1 MSVCVSIH
9 LSLHQVCF
17 GMQRGD
23 EGGGEHWRRGRW
35 EGLDLKVLLVLWN
48 INEEASQWGGGGG
61 GGWRGPLRD
70 SERPKQEGG
79 WQDAWRCLLGEAQ
92 MTQAGHSERQ
102 RASVLC

>member
-35 EGLDLKVLLVLWN
+35 EGLDLKVLLVLRN

-61 GGWRGPLRD
+61 AGWRGVEGATAGQRETKTRGRVAGCMEMLAGRSADD
-70 SERPKQEGG
+70 S
-79 WQDAWRCLLGEAQ
+79 
-92 MTQAGHSERQ
+92 S
-102 RASVLC
+102 RAF